1 MRHEVACK
9 HCDGLI
15 VFVAGE
21 GVWEHVSTMPGLHLG
36 IPPEPAAPKSLEQ
49 IADVVLNY
57 RPKSKQPKPRT
68 RKKAKRRATS

>member
-49 IADVVLNY
+49 IAG
-57 RPKSKQPKPRT
+57 RPSNSE
-68 RKKAKRRATS
+68 RKKEPNEAV